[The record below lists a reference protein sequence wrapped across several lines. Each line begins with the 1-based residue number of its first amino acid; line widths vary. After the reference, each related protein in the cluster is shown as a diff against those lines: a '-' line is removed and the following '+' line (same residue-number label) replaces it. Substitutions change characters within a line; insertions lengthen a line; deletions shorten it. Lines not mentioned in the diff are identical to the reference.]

1 VNPITTHDEM
11 AEHSRMLESDLDS
24 LFKLVFTYRKP
35 LAEGDIRSGV
45 QVASNKFW
53 VSERQWAVIEL

>member
-1 VNPITTHDEM
+1 MQLSLRTLVSKAFD
-11 AEHSRMLESDLDS
+11 AADS
-24 LFKLVFTYRKP
+24 VI
-35 LAEGDIRSGV
+35 IRTLSGV